1 MPLNDRGPC
10 ARIRPALNG
19 ITHTEGKLAVRVGGI
34 GILALVLV
42 LLAPAAARA
51 VTISR
56 IDVSGNVYVS
66 EKQVLSIFGVR
77 PGDELREDRISEAVR
92 RLFDSKDFSDVSVSY
107 RMEAAGAV
115 LLLTVEEYPRVKE
128 VRLQGTDKLKREDVE
143 AKVSTKAGYFARPSL
158 ISQDVS
164 AIVALYGEK
173 GYNRAR
179 VDVKKVPLEKEH
191 SVILVYQVVEGRK
204 VKIRHIDFLGNGA
217 LESAELR
224 KAMETKE
231 SRWWRGGE
239 LKPQQLDDDLKKIKD
254 LYGNAGYL
262 DALVT
267 VDHQDDVD
275 NGKAVDIY
283 IRVDEGQ
290 PYTAGTITWSGNAV
304 VGDEDIRK
312 FVTLEEGQPFA
323 LDKVEQMQFGING
336 KYWEKGYIRSQI
348 IPDRRVH
355 RRRIDLSF
363 AIIENDPSYIREIK
377 ISGNSKTFETVVRRE
392 FHVYPGDRF
401 ILSDVQRSLRD
412 VIALGYFEGNP
423 DINYEQAN
431 DKGDINLLIGIKEKT
446 TGNFRMGAGFSQ
458 LNSLTGF
465 FGIQE
470 NNLFGRGKNIGLDWE
485 FGKYRQNINFQYT
498 EPYLLGTENSVTFN
512 VYNWIQDAVQQQFYT
527 DRRKGFSVQLG
538 RPFIW
543 LDYTRFYAGYRFEN
557 VALSDFS
564 SAYPANGILR
574 LTHWPLN
581 KSSMSLSITRNSTDN
596 PFHPTVGSVATLSA
610 EFAGGLFGGNVK
622 YMRYSAEMS
631 WFRQLFW
638 RFTFHLNSETGVI
651 DGYKH
656 PSEVQDFEKFRLGG
670 NRRYALRGYD
680 FYEVVPEG
688 NDEFVGGRFMQTFTH
703 EILFP
708 FTPQIWA
715 LAFFDAG
722 NTWNSFGEA
731 DLFHLR
737 RGVGL
742 GVRIE
747 MPGMGTLGFDYGYG
761 FDKPSPGWTPHFTFG
776 TFF

>member
-1 MPLNDRGPC
+1 MKGAGLS
-10 ARIRPALNG
+10 
-19 ITHTEGKLAVRVGGI
+19 
-34 GILALVLV
+34 ALVLG
-42 LLAPAAARA
+42 LFLCAATTASA

-56 IDVSGNVYVS
+56 IEVSGNIYVS

-77 PGDELREDRISEAVR
+77 PGDELRADRISDAVR
-92 RLFDSKDFSDVSVSY
+92 RLFDSKDFSDVSVSAQV
-107 RMEAAGAV
+107 EAGGAV
-115 LLLTVEEYPRVKE
+115 LLLKVEEYPRVKE

-164 AIVALYGEK
+164 AIIALYAEK

-179 VDVKKVPLEKEH
+179 VDVKKVPIEREH

-217 LESAELR
+217 IESAQLR

-231 SRWWRGGE
+231 SKWWRGGE
-239 LKPQQLDDDLKKIKD
+239 LKPQQLDDDMKKLKE
-254 LYGNAGYL
+254 LYGNIGYL
-262 DALVT
+262 DAVLA
-267 VDHQDDVD
+267 VDHQDEVE
-275 NGKAVDIY
+275 NGKAVDLY
-283 IRVDEGQ
+283 IRVDEGE
-290 PYTAGTITWSGNAV
+290 PYRLGTVTWSGNSV
-304 VGDEDIRK
+304 VSDEDIRK
-312 FVTLEEGQPFA
+312 FVTIKEGDPFS
-323 LDKVEQMQFGING
+323 LDRIEQMQVGING
-336 KYWEKGYIRSQI
+336 KYWEKGYIHSQI
-348 IPDRRVH
+348 IPDRRV
-355 RRRIDLSF
+355 RRRQIDLALS
-363 AIIENDPSYIREIK
+363 IIENNPSYIHEIK
-377 ISGNSKTFETVVRRE
+377 ISGNSKTFENVVRRE

-401 ILSDVQRSLRD
+401 VLADVQRSIRD

-423 DINYEQAN
+423 DINTEQAN
-431 DKGDINLLIGIKEKT
+431 EQGDINLLIGIKEKT

-470 NNLFGRGKNIGLDWE
+470 VNLFGRGKSVSLDWE
-485 FGKYRQNINFQYT
+485 FGKWRQNINLQYT
-498 EPYLLGTENSVTFN
+498 EPYFLGTENSITVN
-512 VYNWIQDAVQQQFYT
+512 LYNWIQDAVQQQFYT
-527 DRRKGFSVQLG
+527 DRRKGFSLQLG

-543 LDYTRFYAGYRFEN
+543 LDYTRFYASYRFEN

-564 SAYPANGILR
+564 DAYPANGILR

-581 KSSMSLSITRNSTDN
+581 KSSMSFSITRNSTDN
-596 PFHPTVGSVATLSA
+596 PFHPTVGSIATLTA
-610 EFAGGLFGGNVK
+610 EFAGGPFFGNVK
-622 YMRYSAEMS
+622 YMRYETELQ

-638 RFTFHLNSETGVI
+638 RFTFHLGSETGVI

-656 PSEVQDFEKFRLGG
+656 PSEVQDFEKYRLGG

-708 FTPQIWA
+708 FSPQVWA

-761 FDKPSPGWTPHFTFG
+761 FDKTNPGWTPHFTFG